1 MRTKAE
7 AISNGVLLI
16 FLGLLFYT
24 NWWWPGIL
32 VAIWATFATRQ
43 YLTERYQ
50 DLLLTTILLFSLFVV
65 ALFNLSW
72 NLLTPILFVL
82 AGGYLILRAYF
93 SEQDPLN

>member
-1 MRTKAE
+1 MKKKAE

-50 DLLLTTILLFSLFVV
+50 DLILTTILLLSLFVV
-65 ALFNLSW
+65 ALFQLNW
-72 NLLTPILFVL
+72 DLLTPLLFLL
-82 AGGYLILRAYF
+82 AGGYLIFRAYY
-93 SEQDPLN
+93 SEEESG